1 MKGVTM
7 DLKELYELK
16 EELFNAQYE
25 LAKIEEE
32 VKKLPPAEKYIF
44 DDIVIW

>member
-16 EELFNAQYE
+16 EKLFNAQYE
-25 LAKIEEE
+25 LAKVEEE

-44 DDIVIW
+44 DDIGIW

>member
-7 DLKELYELK
+7 TKQELYELK
-16 EELFNAQYE
+16 ERLTDVEYE
-25 LAKIEEE
+25 LEKIQKVIKNLSPEDKD
-32 VKKLPPAEKYIF
+32 VF

>member
-7 DLKELYELK
+7 TNQELYELK
-16 EELFNAQYE
+16 ERLFNARYE
-25 LAKIEEE
+25 LAKVEEE
-32 VKKLPPAEKYIF
+32 VKKLPPAEKYVF